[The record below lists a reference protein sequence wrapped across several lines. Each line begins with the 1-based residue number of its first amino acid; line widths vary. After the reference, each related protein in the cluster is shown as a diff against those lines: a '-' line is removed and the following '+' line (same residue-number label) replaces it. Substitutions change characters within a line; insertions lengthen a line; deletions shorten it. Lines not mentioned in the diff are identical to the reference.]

1 MSTPDSTPLEHKA
14 TAPRSIGCWV
24 LTVSDTKTPETDTSG
39 QLIRTLLLEAGHQV
53 VGSTIVRDEPK
64 EVQRVIREACAND
77 QVRAVIATGG
87 TGITSRDS
95 TYEAIDALLDKRLPG
110 FGELFRLLSYHE
122 IGAAAMLSRAQ
133 LGVHARRIVV
143 SLPGS
148 PNACRLALEK
158 LLIPEMSHLIRE
170 VSR

>member
-1 MSTPDSTPLEHKA
+1 
-14 TAPRSIGCWV
+14 
-24 LTVSDTKTPETDTSG
+24 
-39 QLIRTLLLEAGHQV
+39 
-53 VGSTIVRDEPK
+53 
-64 EVQRVIREACAND
+64 
-77 QVRAVIATGG
+77 VRAVIATGG

-110 FGELFRLLSYHE
+110 FGELFRLLSYQE

-158 LLIPEMSHLIRE
+158 LLIPELSHLIRE